1 MINNTEHENQSHDFN
16 NKSQNKHAH
25 THTHKY
31 SKELCSR
38 IAQGLD
44 DLKADN
50 F

>member
-1 MINNTEHENQSHDFN
+1 MIKFALKQTRTR
-16 NKSQNKHAH
+16 

-31 SKELCSR
+31 SKELCPR
-38 IAQGLD
+38 IAPGLD

>member
-1 MINNTEHENQSHDFN
+1 MIKFALKQTRTHTHT
-16 NKSQNKHAH
+16 H

-31 SKELCSR
+31 SKELCPR
-38 IAQGLD
+38 TAPGLD

>member
-1 MINNTEHENQSHDFN
+1 MIKFALKQTCT
-16 NKSQNKHAH
+16 H
-25 THTHKY
+25 THTQKY